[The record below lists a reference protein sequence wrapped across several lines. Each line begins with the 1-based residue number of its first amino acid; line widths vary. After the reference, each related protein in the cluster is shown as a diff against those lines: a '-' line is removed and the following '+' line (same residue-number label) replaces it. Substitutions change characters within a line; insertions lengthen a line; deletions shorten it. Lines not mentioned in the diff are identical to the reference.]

1 MGLNERTLDRII
13 KMVNTKFP
21 FIFDVKVTQDRFR
34 TYSFVFTADLE
45 LVREISPESQIDWDY
60 IRRSTGGVVEITEL
74 FSDYNYSE
82 HFEDPHYLL
91 ELGGEISNQILMM
104 IKVVTPH
111 NIHSEHNPIQISYK
125 FK

>member
-21 FIFDVKVTQDRFR
+21 FIFDVKVTQDRFS

-60 IRRSTGGVVEITEL
+60 IKQYSDGVVKITEL
-74 FSDYNYSE
+74 FLDYNRSE
-82 HFEDPHYLL
+82 HFEDPQYLL
-91 ELGGEISNQILMM
+91 KLGDEISNQILMM

>member
-60 IRRSTGGVVEITEL
+60 IKQYSDGVVEITEL
-74 FSDYNYSE
+74 FLDYSRSE
-82 HFEDPHYLL
+82 HFEDPQYLL
-91 ELGGEISNQILMM
+91 KLGDEISNQILMM